1 MASSDNPTKIHVVKT
16 SDLDAEFNIG
26 KNTRVVRLAA
36 IGLTPDKLHKD
47 GKSYWL
53 TQEQYRLFQDLDK
66 HIIETGSIKGYP
78 HLCTNPIDPIPQSG
92 GYANESIEPTPP
104 EPVVN
109 EAGQLATVT
118 NNIVHPSDRA
128 SGLESAAF
136 TGEFENG
143 YESGY
148 SPDRR
153 FVQLDNNAQ
162 QAAAGLLIAEAMLT
176 DRYLQN
182 PDRLPTHLRQQIDS
196 VGVRQIDPK
205 EYAAQLIRGVDNLA
219 NFGKTA

>member
-1 MASSDNPTKIHVVKT
+1 MPSSDNQAKTHVVKT

-26 KNTRVVRLAA
+26 KNTRVSRLAA

-47 GKSYWL
+47 GKAYWL
-53 TQEQYRLFQDLDK
+53 TEAQYRLFQDLDK
-66 HIIETGSIKGYP
+66 YIIETGSIKGYP
-78 HLCTNPIDPIPQSG
+78 HLCTNPIDPI
-92 GYANESIEPTPP
+92 ESIEHTPP

-219 NFGKTA
+219 NCGKTA

>member
-1 MASSDNPTKIHVVKT
+1 MASSDNPTQIHVVKT

-26 KNTRVVRLAA
+26 KNTRVSRLAA

-47 GKSYWL
+47 GKAYWL
-53 TQEQYRLFQDLDK
+53 TEAQHNLFKDLDK

-78 HLCTNPIDPIPQSG
+78 HLCTHPIDPI
-92 GYANESIEPTPP
+92 ESIEHTPS
-104 EPVVN
+104 EPIVN

-118 NNIVHPSDRA
+118 NNIVHPSHH
-128 SGLESAAF
+128 SGGLESAAF

-143 YESGY
+143 YASGY

-205 EYAAQLIRGVDNLA
+205 EFAAQLIRGVDNLA